1 MGRGPWV
8 GLVHSVVVLL
18 TGVSVVEFGLFRSM
32 CKDYGG
38 GKLGF
43 ETTMRCE
50 IFNYRSVY
58 LAE

>member
-32 CKDYGG
+32 CTDYGG

-43 ETTMRCE
+43 ETTLGSMRCE
-50 IFNYRSVY
+50 IFNYQ
-58 LAE
+58 